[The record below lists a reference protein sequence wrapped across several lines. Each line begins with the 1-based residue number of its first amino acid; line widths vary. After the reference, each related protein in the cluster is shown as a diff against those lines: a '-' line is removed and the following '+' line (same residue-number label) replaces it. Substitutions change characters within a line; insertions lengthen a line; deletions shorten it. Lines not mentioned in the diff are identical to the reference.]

1 MGLLYMNARIIESL
15 SIEQILL
22 VNIKIFGFSL
32 KDGSSLMINH
42 FEIPA
47 LFSCQPA
54 GKNSGNFK
62 IVSNKAGSIL

>member
-1 MGLLYMNARIIESL
+1 MSGLVAVLKVRYKDDLFLVKRMDPAL
-15 SIEQILL
+15 S
-22 VNIKIFGFSL
+22 ST
-32 KDGSSLMINH
+32 S

-62 IVSNKAGSIL
+62 KVDD

>member
-54 GKNSGNFK
+54 GRKIRNFK
-62 IVSNKAGSIL
+62 KVDD